1 MNGMHTIASATMQGY
16 VIALRLMSVGE
27 ASTLRPYYIA
37 SIDGLR
43 LIDLEFVVCV
53 GDTDVVPT
61 VMINRKSMNENIQT

>member
-27 ASTLRPYYIA
+27 ASNLRLYYIA

-43 LIDLEFVVCV
+43 LLDLEFVVC
-53 GDTDVVPT
+53 G
-61 VMINRKSMNENIQT
+61 RH

>member
-43 LIDLEFVVCV
+43 LLDLEFVVC
-53 GDTDVVPT
+53 G
-61 VMINRKSMNENIQT
+61 RH